1 MADGRRERWFSMGS
15 ELRFAFRTLV
25 RSPLF
30 AITTVAAL
38 ALGIGANT
46 AIFSVINGLLLH
58 PAGIPHP
65 DRLMAIRV
73 KYDKLNLK
81 SIVISAPDFADV
93 RDSKQIF
100 SAAALLQDGTFNYT
114 SGDVPERL
122 LGAQVSWQWFDVFGV
137 KPLLGRAFRPEEDQP
152 NANRVAV
159 LGYGTWQRLFG
170 GDSAIVG
177 KKILLNQQSYQVV
190 GVMGREFNWPNEAEL
205 WVPVGLPPSEFAA
218 DNRFNEGYLAV
229 AAIRPGVSVAQA
241 EAYVRVL
248 TRQLI
253 EAHHDPYFRDSGWG
267 IFALPLAEFVYGDLE
282 SPLFVLLG
290 AVGFVL
296 LIACSNVAGLILAR
310 ETGRA
315 KQLAVRAALGAG
327 RWQLIRQTLSEGLLL
342 AAAGTLLGLALAAAG
357 VRVLL
362 RLAPENIAAGVEIRL
377 DTYVLLFTAVVGV
390 LAGFVAAIAPAM
402 RLSGIQNFELLKEGG
417 RSGTASRG
425 RLRVRGLLVVGQVA
439 LALVL
444 LVGAGL
450 FMKSLGR
457 LEQLSPGFDARGVM
471 TAFLPL
477 PDNQYRESSRQIA
490 FYRSVVEN
498 VANLPGVQS
507 AAAAYP
513 LPFSG
518 DAASSSFD
526 IQGRPLAPGDP
537 GPHSDLFAVTAGYF
551 PALKIP
557 LLEGRTFTDQDREG
571 GQPVVV
577 IDENLARQYWPGQ
590 DPVGKRLRRG
600 NHTPWATIVGVVGH
614 VHHSVLAGDTGKG
627 VCYYPLFQV
636 PIPSAYLVARTPA
649 DPARLAGPLRDAV
662 RSVDAA
668 QPLSDLRPQEERVA
682 SSLAPRRFAVTLLG
696 FFAAVALA
704 MAALGLYGVIS
715 YAVTERTQEI
725 GIRMALGAERRQVLV
740 MIVSQG
746 LRLVTGGI
754 AIGLVAAFILA
765 RLIASQLFEV
775 RAFDPVTF
783 ALMALLPTVV
793 AMTASYVPARRAAR
807 VDPMVALRYE

>member
-1 MADGRRERWFSMGS
+1 MWSD
-15 ELRFAFRTLV
+15 LRFAFRTLV
-25 RSPLF
+25 RTPLF

-81 SIVISAPDFADV
+81 SIVISAPDFADI

-100 SAAALLQDGTFNYT
+100 SAASLEEDGTFNYT
-114 SGDVPERL
+114 SGDMPERL
-122 LGAQVSWQWFDVFGV
+122 LGAQVSWEWFKVFGD
-137 KPLLGRAFRPEEDQP
+137 KPLLGRGFQQEEDRP
-152 NANRVAV
+152 NANHVVV
-159 LGYGTWQRLFG
+159 LAYGTWQRLFG
-170 GDSAIVG
+170 GDPAIVG
-177 KKILLNQQSYQVV
+177 KTILLNQEGYRVV
-190 GVMGREFNWPNEAEL
+190 GVMGREFNWPYEAQL
-205 WVPVGLPPSEFAA
+205 WVPIGLPPGEFAPG
-218 DNRFNEGYLAV
+218 NRFNESYRAV
-229 AAIRPGVSVAQA
+229 AAIQPGVSVAQA

-253 EAHHDPYFRDSGWG
+253 EAHHDHPYFRDSGWG
-267 IFALPLAEFVYGDLE
+267 IFVLPLAQFVYGDLE
-282 SPLFVLLG
+282 SPLFVLLA

-296 LIACSNVAGLILAR
+296 LIACSNVAGLMLAR

-315 KQLAVRAALGAG
+315 KQLALRAALGAS
-327 RWQLIRQTLSEGLLL
+327 RWQLIRQTLTEGMLL
-342 AAAGTLLGLALAAAG
+342 AAGGMLLGLGLASVG
-357 VRVLL
+357 VRMLI
-362 RLAPENIAAGVEIRL
+362 RLAPENVANGVAIRL
-377 DTYVLLFTAVVGV
+377 DTYVLLFTAAVGV
-390 LAGFVAAIAPAM
+390 LAGIVAAIAPAL
-402 RLSGIQNFELLKEGG
+402 RLSGVYNFELLKEGG
-417 RSGTASRG
+417 RSGTAGHR
-425 RLRVRGLLVVGQVA
+425 RLRLRGLLVTGQVA

-457 LEQLSPGFDARGVM
+457 LEQLSPGFDPRGVM
-471 TAFLPL
+471 TGFLSVPL
-477 PDNQYRESSRQIA
+477 NENGFPSPSDAKTRSSLVA
-490 FYRSVVEN
+490 FYRAVIDN
-498 VANLPGVQS
+498 AANLPGVQS
-507 AAAAYP
+507 AAAVYP

-518 DAASSSFD
+518 DGASSSFS

-590 DPVGKRLRRG
+590 DPVGKQLRRG
-600 NHTPWATIVGVVGH
+600 DNSAWATIVGVVGH

-627 VCYYPLFQV
+627 ACYYPLYQMPV
-636 PIPSAYLVARTPA
+636 PMAYLVAKTAA
-649 DPARLAGPLRDAV
+649 DPTRLAGPLRNAV
-662 RSVDAA
+662 RSVDAT
-668 QPLSDLRPQEERVA
+668 QPLSGVETLEDLVA

-704 MAALGLYGVIS
+704 MAALGLYGIIS

-725 GIRMALGAERRQVLV
+725 GIRMALGAARGRVLA
-740 MIVSQG
+740 MIVGQG
-746 LRLVTGGI
+746 LRLVAGGI
-754 AIGLVAAFILA
+754 AIGLGAAFFLA
-765 RLIASQLFEV
+765 RLLASQLFQV
-775 RAFDPVTF
+775 SAFDPVTF
-783 ALMALLPTVV
+783 AVMALLLTIV
-793 AMTASYVPARRAAR
+793 ALTASYVPARRASK
-807 VDPMVALRYE
+807 VDPIVALRHE

>member
-1 MADGRRERWFSMGS
+1 MWSD
-15 ELRFAFRTLV
+15 LRFALRTLA

-58 PAGIPHP
+58 PAGIPHA

-93 RDSKQIF
+93 RDSRQIF
-100 SAAALLQDGTFNYT
+100 SAAALVQDGTFNYT

-170 GDSAIVG
+170 GDPAIVG
-177 KKILLNQQSYQVV
+177 KTILLNRQSFQVV
-190 GVMGREFNWPNEAEL
+190 GVMGREFNWPNEAQL
-205 WVPVGLPPSEFAA
+205 WVPIGLPPGEFAA
-218 DNRFNEGYLAV
+218 DNRFNESFLAV
-229 AAIRPGVSVAQA
+229 AAVRPDVSVAQA

-248 TRQLI
+248 TGQLI
-253 EAHHDPYFRDSGWG
+253 EANREPYFRNSGWG
-267 IFALPLAEFVYGDLE
+267 IFVLPLTEFVYGDLKA
-282 SPLFVLLG
+282 PLLVLLG

-296 LIACSNVAGLILAR
+296 LIACFNVAGLMLAR

-315 KQLAVRAALGAG
+315 KELAVRAALGAG
-327 RWQLIRQTLSEGLLL
+327 RWPLIRQTLTEGLLL

-362 RLAPENIAAGVEIRL
+362 RLAPENVAAGVAIRL
-377 DTYVLLFTAVVGV
+377 DTYVLMFTAVVGV
-390 LAGFVAAIAPAM
+390 VAGIIAAIAPAL

-425 RLRVRGLLVVGQVA
+425 RLRVRGILVTGQVA

-471 TAFLPL
+471 TGFLSL
-477 PDNQYRESSRQIA
+477 PDNQYHEASRQLA
-490 FYRSVVEN
+490 FYRAVVER

-507 AAAAYP
+507 AGAVYP

-518 DAASSSFD
+518 DGASSSFG
-526 IQGRPLAPGDP
+526 IRNRPLAPGDP
-537 GPHSDLFAVTAGYF
+537 GPHSDLFWVTPGYF
-551 PALKIP
+551 AALNIP
-557 LLEGRTFTDQDREG
+557 LLAGRTFTDQDREG
-571 GQPVVV
+571 TQPVVI
-577 IDENLARQYWPGQ
+577 IDGNLARQYWPNQ
-590 DPVGKRLRRG
+590 DPLGQQLRRG
-600 NHTPWATIVGVVGH
+600 EPWATIIGVVAH

-627 VCYYPLFQV
+627 ACYYPLFQV
-636 PIPSAYLVARTPA
+636 PNDMAYLVARTPA

-662 RSVDAA
+662 RSVDAT

-682 SSLAPRRFAVTLLG
+682 GSLAPRRFAVTLLG

-704 MAALGLYGVIS
+704 MAALGLYGVVS

-725 GIRMALGAERRQVLV
+725 GIRMALGAKRGQVLA

-754 AIGLVAAFILA
+754 AIGLVAAFVLA
-765 RLIASQLFEV
+765 RLVASQLFEV

-783 ALMALLPTVV
+783 GLMALLLMVV
-793 AMTASYVPARRAAR
+793 ALTASYVPARRAAK